1 MFNKRYWRVQSEVSE
16 CGLACLSICSS
27 MLGAELDMSELRRKY
42 HNSQRGLDLNQLIA
56 LASAL
61 HMQCRPVRCEP
72 NDLQHLSTP
81 VILHWKLNHFV
92 VLEKLSHGKYHIIDP
107 AHGSLSLSESEF
119 SQAFTGVAVEV
130 FSAPG
135 FRPRKQRSPLN
146 IWSMIRFQGGVGA
159 ALLHS
164 LVYTLLLQCFVL
176 LSPFFMQLAV
186 DEGVLRGDS
195 GFLLALALG
204 FGAVALFNS
213 LAEAFRGLTL
223 QRASALM
230 GWDMSRRL
238 FHHLISLPLTWFH
251 RRRLADALSRMESID
266 PIRQLIANGLI
277 GSLLDGCM
285 ALGIVIIMFV
295 YSPLMSIIVIAVL
308 ALYVT
313 LRVAAIPLSMK
324 LGMASLQA
332 NIAERGTRI
341 ETLRAMQSIKTMG
354 GEFSR
359 EAVWANRYADLV
371 RTTLNNANLQVG
383 IGAGRTLLDGIS
395 LVAVV
400 YVGGKA
406 VLVNEFTVGAL
417 YAFVAYRQQLSNRVT
432 TLVDQCISWKLTE
445 LHSDRIAD
453 IALSPSEEGFSKD
466 PRASDVIEGHIQLRS
481 VFFQYSAHEAP
492 VLKDINISIEPGE
505 FVAITGPS
513 GCGKSTLVKIL
524 AGLYP
529 PNAGEVLYDGTN
541 ISSWGARVVRQRMGV
556 VMQDDELLTGS
567 IAENITFFAE
577 NPDIA
582 LVWSCLEMA
591 ALKDDIQRMPM
602 QLETL
607 VGDMGSTL
615 SGGQKQRLLLARALY
630 RKPSILV
637 LDEATANLDVARE
650 SRIYEVLNGLKITR
664 ILITH
669 RPDTM
674 RLADRLIR
682 MRDGRIVADSY
693 KPAALSAVNMP
704 AADTVQIS
712 ATTSPGSTTSAAAP
726 IVNAVPPPNTL

>member
-16 CGLACLSICSS
+16 CGLACLAICSS
-27 MLGAELDMSELRRKY
+27 MLGAELEMSELRRKF
-42 HNSQRGLDLNQLIA
+42 HNSQRGVDLNQLIA

-61 HMQCRPVRCEP
+61 DMQCRPVRCEP
-72 NDLQHLSTP
+72 RDLQHLGTP
-81 VILHWKLNHFV
+81 AILHWKLNHFV
-92 VLEKLSHGKYHIIDP
+92 VLEKVARGRFHIIDP
-107 AHGSLSLSESEF
+107 AHGSLSFSEAEL

-130 FSAPG
+130 SSSPG

-146 IWSMIRFQGGVGA
+146 IWSMIRFKGGVGT
-159 ALLHS
+159 ALLHMLIYS
-164 LVYTLLLQCFVL
+164 LLLQGFVL

-186 DEGVLRGDS
+186 DEGVLRGDR

-204 FGAVALFNS
+204 FAMVALFNS
-213 LAEAFRGLTL
+213 LAEALRGVTL

-238 FHHLISLPLTWFH
+238 FHHLVSLPLTWFH

-266 PIRQLIANGLI
+266 PIRQLIANGLM
-277 GSLLDGCM
+277 GALLDGAL
-285 ALGIVIIMFV
+285 ALGIMVFMFV
-295 YSPLMSIIVIAVL
+295 YSPLMSLVAL
-308 ALYVT
+308 TALTLYV
-313 LRVAAIPLSMK
+313 LMRVAAIPASMK

-332 NIAERGTRI
+332 SIAERGTRI

-359 EAVWANRYADLV
+359 ESIWANRYADLV
-371 RTTLNNANLQVG
+371 RATLNNANLQVG
-383 IGAGRTLLDGIS
+383 IGAGRTLLDGLS
-395 LVAVV
+395 LVVIV
-400 YVGGKA
+400 YMGTQA
-406 VLVNEFTVGAL
+406 VLAAELSVGAL
-417 YAFVAYRQQLSNRVT
+417 YAFVAYRQQLSNRLT
-432 TLVDQCISWKLTE
+432 TLVDQCIAWKLTE

-453 IALSPSEEGFSKD
+453 IALSPSEEGFGKD
-466 PRASDVIEGHIQLRS
+466 PSASDSLEGSILLRS
-481 VFFQYSAHEAP
+481 VYFQYSAQETP
-492 VLKDINISIEPGE
+492 VLKDINLAIAPGE

-513 GCGKSTLVKIL
+513 GCGKSTLVKVL
-524 AGLYP
+524 TGLYP
-529 PNAGEVLYDGTN
+529 PSSGEVLFDDLN
-541 ISSWGARVVRQRMGV
+541 IASWGPRVVRQRMGV

-567 IAENITFFAE
+567 IAENVTFFAE
-577 NPDIA
+577 RPDLA
-582 LVWSCLEMA
+582 RVWQCLEMA
-591 ALKDDIQRMPM
+591 AMKGDVQRMPM

-630 RKPSILV
+630 RRPGILV

-650 SRIYEVLNGLKITR
+650 SRIHQALATLDITR

-682 MRDGRIVADSY
+682 IEQGRVVSDTRRSGSSAAVTPVLTPVSALPRAEA
-693 KPAALSAVNMP
+693 PAANP
-704 AADTVQIS
+704 AAS
-712 ATTSPGSTTSAAAP
+712 ASPAP
-726 IVNAVPPPNTL
+726 DPL

>member
-27 MLGAELDMSELRRKY
+27 MLGAELDMSELRHKY
-42 HNSQRGLDLNQLIA
+42 HNSQRGVDLNQLIA

-61 HMQCRPVRCEP
+61 DMQCRPVRCEP
-72 NDLQHLSTP
+72 GDLQHLGKP
-81 VILHWKLNHFV
+81 AILHWKLNHFV
-92 VLEKLSHGKYHIIDP
+92 VLEKVKRGKFHIIDP
-107 AHGSLSLSESEF
+107 AHGSLSFSEEELSR
-119 SQAFTGVAVEV
+119 AFTGIAVEV
-130 FSAPG
+130 SSSPS

-146 IWSMIRFQGGVGA
+146 IWSMIRFRGGVGA
-159 ALLHS
+159 ALFHT
-164 LVYTLLLQCFVL
+164 LVYSLLLQCFVL

-195 GFLLALALG
+195 AFLLALSLG

-213 LAEAFRGLTL
+213 LAETLRGVTL

-238 FHHLISLPLTWFH
+238 FHHLVSLPLTWFH
-251 RRRLADALSRMESID
+251 RRRLADALSRLESID

-277 GSLLDGCM
+277 GALLDGFL
-285 ALGIVIIMFV
+285 ALGIIILMFL
-295 YSPLMSIIVIAVL
+295 YSPLMSLVALAAVVS
-308 ALYVT
+308 YVL
-313 LRVAAIPLSMK
+313 LRLAAIPLSMK

-332 NIAERGTRI
+332 SIAERGTRI

-359 EAVWANRYADLV
+359 EAIWANKYADLV
-371 RTTLNNANLQVG
+371 LATLNNANLQ
-383 IGAGRTLLDGIS
+383 IGVSAGRTLLDGLS
-395 LVAVV
+395 LVVIV
-400 YVGGKA
+400 YIGAKS
-406 VLVNEFTVGAL
+406 VLAGDLSVGAL
-417 YAFVAYRQQLSNRVT
+417 YAFVAYRQQLNNRMT
-432 TLVDQCISWKLTE
+432 TLVDQCISWRLTE
-445 LHSDRIAD
+445 LHSDRVAD
-453 IALSPSEEGFSKD
+453 IALSPSEQGFSKD
-466 PRASDVIEGHIQLRS
+466 PSASDAIEGHIQLRS
-481 VFFQYSAHEAP
+481 VYFQYSAQEAP
-492 VLKDINISIEPGE
+492 ALKDVNLTIAPGE

-513 GCGKSTLVKIL
+513 GCGKSTLVKVL
-524 AGLYP
+524 TGLYP
-529 PNAGEVLYDGTN
+529 PSSGDLLYDGLN
-541 ISSWGARVVRQRMGV
+541 ISSWGPRVVRQRMGV

-567 IAENITFFAE
+567 IVENVTFFAE
-577 NPDIA
+577 RPDIE

-591 ALKDDIQRMPM
+591 AVKEDVQRMPM
-602 QLETL
+602 QLETQ

-650 SRIYEVLNGLKITR
+650 SSIYKALAGLDITR

-682 MRDGRIVADSY
+682 IDQGRVVADTR
-693 KPAALSAVNMP
+693 KPATPTAAASAPATVALTPVAVSLP
-704 AADTVQIS
+704 
-712 ATTSPGSTTSAAAP
+712 AAAP
-726 IVNAVPPPNTL
+726 AASPTVSVAPAPDRP

>member
-16 CGLACLSICSS
+16 CGLACLAICSS
-27 MLGAELDMSELRRKY
+27 MLGADLEMSELRRKY
-42 HNSQRGLDLNQLIA
+42 HNSQRGVDLNQLIA

-61 HMQCRPVRCEP
+61 DMQCRPVRCEP
-72 NDLQHLSTP
+72 SDLQHLGTP
-81 VILHWKLNHFV
+81 AILHWKLNHFV
-92 VLEKLSHGKYHIIDP
+92 VLEKVSRGRYHIIDP
-107 AHGSLSLSESEF
+107 AHGSLSFSEAEL
-119 SQAFTGVAVEV
+119 SQAFTGIAVEV
-130 FSAPG
+130 SSSPS

-146 IWSMIRFQGGVGA
+146 IWSMIRFKGGVGT
-159 ALLHS
+159 ALFHT
-164 LVYTLLLQCFVL
+164 LVYTLLLQGFVL

-186 DEGVLRGDS
+186 DEGVLRGDR
-195 GFLLALALG
+195 GFLMALALG
-204 FGAVALFNS
+204 FGAVAVFNS
-213 LAEAFRGLTL
+213 LAEALRGVTL

-238 FHHLISLPLTWFH
+238 FHHLVSLPLTWFH

-277 GSLLDGCM
+277 GALLDGVL
-285 ALGIVIIMFV
+285 ALGIIVLMFV
-295 YSPLMSIIVIAVL
+295 YSPLMSLVAL
-308 ALYVT
+308 TALGLYV
-313 LRVAAIPLSMK
+313 LMRVAAIPMSMK
-324 LGMASLQA
+324 MGMASLQA

-359 EAVWANRYADLV
+359 ESIWANKYADLV
-371 RTTLNNANLQVG
+371 RASLNSANLQIG
-383 IGAGRTLLDGIS
+383 IGAGRTLLDGLS
-395 LVAVV
+395 LVAIV
-400 YVGGKA
+400 YIGAQA
-406 VLVNEFTVGAL
+406 VLANTLTVGAL
-417 YAFVAYRQQLSNRVT
+417 YAFVAYRQQLSNRLT
-432 TLVDQCISWKLTE
+432 TLVDQCIAWRLTE

-466 PRASDVIEGHIQLRS
+466 PSASDSMEGHIQLRS
-481 VFFQYSAHEAP
+481 VYFQYSAQEAP
-492 VLKDINISIEPGE
+492 ALKDINLAIAPGE

-513 GCGKSTLVKIL
+513 GCGKSTLVKVL
-524 AGLYP
+524 TGLYP
-529 PNAGEVLYDGTN
+529 PSAGELLYDGLN
-541 ISSWGARVVRQRMGV
+541 IASWGPRVVRQRMGV

-567 IAENITFFAE
+567 IVENVTFFAE
-577 NPDIA
+577 RPDIA
-582 LVWSCLEMA
+582 LVWQCLEMA
-591 ALKDDIQRMPM
+591 AVKEDVQRMPM

-650 SRIYEVLNGLKITR
+650 SRIYQALAQLDITR

-674 RLADRLIR
+674 RLADRLVRI
-682 MRDGRIVADSY
+682 DQGRVVGDTR
-693 KPAALSAVNMP
+693 KP
-704 AADTVQIS
+704 T
-712 ATTSPGSTTSAAAP
+712 AAAP
-726 IVNAVPPPNTL
+726 TAAPTVNLIPAVVSPPAAVPAASPAANASPEPDRL